1 MPLAALPYHE
11 PGIVTILIQASFLL
25 TLNGINWVLDN
36 AIYCGLVGQILIG
49 VAWGTPGADWL
60 SQEVQDTV
68 MQLGYLGLILIVYEG
83 GLSTSF
89 ASLRSNIYLSGL
101 VALIGITLPIG
112 MSFVLMRLLGA
123 SSVQAFAAGAAL
135 CSTSLGTTFTILST
149 SGLDKSRLGVILSSA
164 AMLDDVAG
172 LVMVQVISNL
182 GRSTDS
188 FSAVTVIRP
197 VFVSIAFA
205 VVVPAICWSI
215 VRPVT
220 QHLFSRI
227 VSSESKDKEHS
238 GLYKWACTP
247 VAAFAGHTLVLLGL
261 VTGSSYAGTSNLFAA
276 YIAGAVINWW
286 DALVST
292 TLQEQ
297 HSSSKTAK
305 KARKE
310 KMLSPSTESQV
321 VSSGLSSSAILTP
334 TTRETVTGRPISQ
347 THEKLK
353 GSAIYEHMYAPAVN
367 SILKPFFFASIGFS
381 IPITQMFRGAIV
393 WRGIVYTILMMLGKL
408 ACGLVLVR
416 FTSTSAKVQLP
427 EGQRRIETNADNEP
441 PVGSKS
447 EQQQTHSANSK
458 RKRQAPRKL
467 PKPQS
472 LYPSLMLG
480 SAMVARGEIGF
491 LISSLAESNGVF
503 GTVEGEGSSDIF
515 LVATWAILLCTII
528 GPVSIGA
535 MTNRV
540 RRLQKAR
547 GTNTTKPD
555 PLGGWGVEC

>member
-25 TLNGINWVLDN
+25 VLNGINWVLDN
-36 AIYCGLVGQILIG
+36 VIYCGLVGQILIG
-49 VAWGTPGADWL
+49 VAWGTPGANWL

-112 MSFVLMRLLGA
+112 MSYVLMGLLGA
-123 SSVQAFAAGAAL
+123 TPVQAFAAGAAL

-182 GRSTDS
+182 GRSADS

-205 VVVPAICWSI
+205 VVVPAICWAI
-215 VRPVT
+215 VKPIT

-227 VSSESKDKEHS
+227 ASTEYKGQGHS
-238 GLYKWACTP
+238 RLRKWACTP
-247 VAAFAGHTLVLLGL
+247 VAAFVGHTLVLLGL

-276 YIAGAVINWW
+276 YIAGAVVNWW

-297 HSSSKTAK
+297 SSSPTIAK
-305 KARKE
+305 KTYKE
-310 KMLSPSTESQV
+310 KKASPSTESQV
-321 VSSGLSSSAILTP
+321 TSSGPSLSNISTP
-334 TTRETVTGRPISQ
+334 TTRETAPRRPISQ
-347 THEKLK
+347 THDKLK
-353 GSAIYEHMYAPAVN
+353 GVVIYEHMYAPAVN
-367 SILKPFFFASIGFS
+367 FILKPFFFASIGFS
-381 IPITQMFRGAIV
+381 IPITRMFRGAIV

-416 FTSTSAKVQLP
+416 FTSTPAKVQLP
-427 EGQRRIETNADNEP
+427 EGQRLTETNASNGT

-447 EQQQTHSANSK
+447 EQQQTPSANSK

-503 GTVEGEGSSDIF
+503 GAVEGGGSSDIF

-540 RRLQKAR
+540 RRLEKAR
-547 GTNTTKPD
+547 ATDTAKPD

>member
-1 MPLAALPYHE
+1 MALAALPYHE
-11 PGIVTILIQASFLL
+11 PGIVTILVQASFLL
-25 TLNGINWVLDN
+25 ILNGINWVLDN

-49 VAWGTPGADWL
+49 VVWGTPGANWL
-60 SQEVQDTV
+60 SEEVQDAV

-89 ASLRSNIYLSGL
+89 AALWSNIYLSGL

-112 MSFVLMRLLGA
+112 ISYVLMGLLDA
-123 SSVQAFAAGAAL
+123 TPVQAFAAGAAL

-182 GRSTDS
+182 GQSADS
-188 FSAVTVIRP
+188 FSAITVIRP

-205 VVVPAICWSI
+205 VVVPALCWAVI
-215 VRPVT
+215 KPVT
-220 QHLFSRI
+220 KHVLAQAAATQEEQSRRQR
-227 VSSESKDKEHS
+227 
-238 GLYKWACTP
+238 LACTP
-247 VAAFAGHTLVLLGL
+247 VAAFIAHTLVLVGL
-261 VTGSSYAGTSNLFAA
+261 VTGSTYAGTSNLFAA

-286 DALVST
+286 DALVGS

-297 HSSSKTAK
+297 RTGGRGG
-305 KARKE
+305 RKE
-310 KMLSPSTESQV
+310 KKPPLPSAEEVRGSGPPSSNDSPPVST
-321 VSSGLSSSAILTP
+321 VSKVAST
-334 TTRETVTGRPISQ
+334 
-347 THEKLK
+347 THENLK
-353 GSAIYEHMYAPAVN
+353 GAAIYEHMYAPAMN
-367 SILKPFFFASIGFS
+367 AILKPFFFASIGFS

-393 WRGIVYTILMMLGKL
+393 WRGIVYTILMILGKL

-416 FTSTSAKVQLP
+416 FSSTPTKVQLP
-427 EGQRRIETNADNEP
+427 EGQQAAETTSANETATTSP
-441 PVGSKS
+441 T
-447 EQQQTHSANSK
+447 EQQAPSANSK
-458 RKRQAPRKL
+458 RKRQSPRKL

-503 GTVEGEGSSDIF
+503 GTTEAGKSSDIF

-528 GPVSIGA
+528 GPVSIGT
-535 MTNRV
+535 MVNRV
-540 RRLQKAR
+540 KRLQKAR
-547 GTNTTKPD
+547 KHNTAKAD
-555 PLGGWGVEC
+555 PLGGWGVEG